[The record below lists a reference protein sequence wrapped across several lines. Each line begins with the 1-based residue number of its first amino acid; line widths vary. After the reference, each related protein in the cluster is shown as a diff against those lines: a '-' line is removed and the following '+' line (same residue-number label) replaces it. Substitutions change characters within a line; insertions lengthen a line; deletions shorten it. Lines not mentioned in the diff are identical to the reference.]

1 MIGSTVFVPFEEEVL
16 VHTAV
21 DVSVVAVTCDR
32 CGDVRV
38 SARRAVV
45 YPESGEFRVDCPN
58 CRGRIVR
65 QLPEELVTALM
76 AGGAEARKILPPLT
90 IDDLL
95 DFHDRIDDELRELMG

>member
-1 MIGSTVFVPFEEEVL
+1 MM
-16 VHTAV
+16 HTSI

-38 SARRAVV
+38 PARRVVV
-45 YPESGEFRVDCPN
+45 YPESGEFHVDCPL
-58 CRGRIVR
+58 CRRRIFR
-65 QLPEELVTALM
+65 QLPEDLVAALM
-76 AGGAEARKILPPLT
+76 AGGAETRKVLPALT